1 MDEILARLK
10 KSKATSFI
18 MLINLVVFILIL
30 INGGFTS
37 ENLLRFGASNSELI
51 AKGQYYR
58 MLSQL
63 FIHISYFHFVFNM
76 IVIFLM
82 APSIENKF
90 GPYVV
95 IGVFLIAGLVD
106 ELISLLV
113 LDKWEAGGG
122 ASTGYFALYGL
133 AIGTLFFYKDENL
146 QRWAKDFI
154 LPMLFV
160 MLASEIYFRIIGG
173 RPQFL
178 LAYSNSHLRGF
189 CLGLLL
195 SGVFPIKGYKLDKK
209 IRLVSTGLFLGLMTL
224 LILLFYFKV
233 RL

>member
-1 MDEILARLK
+1 MSQILERVK
-10 KSKATSFI
+10 KFKATSLILLLNIIVFI
-18 MLINLVVFILIL
+18 MVVA
-30 INGGFTS
+30 NGGFNS
-37 ENLLRFGASNSELI
+37 SNLIRFGASNSDLI
-51 AKGQYYR
+51 LQGQYYR
-58 MLSQL
+58 MFTQL

-95 IGVFLIAGLVD
+95 IGVFLIAGIVD
-106 ELISLLV
+106 ELISLFV

-122 ASTGYFALYGL
+122 SSTGYFALYGL

-160 MLASEIYFRIIGG
+160 MLASEIYFRVRSGSPDFI
-173 RPQFL
+173 FV
-178 LAYSNSHLRGF
+178 YSQSHIT
-189 CLGLLL
+189 GLFVGLIL
-195 SGVFPIKGYKLDKK
+195 SGIFPPKGYKLDKR
-209 IRLVSTGLFLGLMTL
+209 IRAFFGIFFFVLLV
-224 LILLFYFKV
+224 LLFFS
-233 RL
+233 LF

>member
-1 MDEILARLK
+1 MSQILERLK
-10 KSKATSFI
+10 KSKATSLILLLNLIVFI
-18 MLINLVVFILIL
+18 MVVA
-30 INGGFTS
+30 NGGFNS
-37 ENLLRFGASNSELI
+37 SNLIRFGASNSDLI
-51 AKGQYYR
+51 LQGQYYR
-58 MLSQL
+58 MFTQL
-63 FIHISYFHFVFNM
+63 FVHISYFHFVFNM

-106 ELISLLV
+106 ELISLFV
-113 LDKWEAGGG
+113 LYKWEAGGG

-160 MLASEIYFRIIGG
+160 MLASEIYFRVRSGSPDFI
-173 RPQFL
+173 F
-178 LAYSNSHLRGF
+178 AYSQSHITGF
-189 CLGLLL
+189 IAGVIL
-195 SGVFPIKGYKLDKK
+195 SGVFPLKGYVLDKR
-209 IRLVSTGLFLGLMTL
+209 IRAFFTILFVGLLFLFFFLA
-224 LILLFYFKV
+224 FFNK
-233 RL
+233 